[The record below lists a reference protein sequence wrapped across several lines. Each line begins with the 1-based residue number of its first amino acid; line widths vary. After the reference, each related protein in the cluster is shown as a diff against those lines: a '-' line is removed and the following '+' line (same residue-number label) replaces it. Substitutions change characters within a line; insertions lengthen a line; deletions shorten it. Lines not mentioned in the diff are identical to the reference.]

1 MRKRIR
7 SFSAISRH
15 SRAMVQPLRNIKRR
29 LLMSGVIPSPRLD
42 VRSLFRRRR
51 IVDTG
56 SVHLTRFRQVT
67 HLPKTGRVSSQSG
80 PRFGVKLPNLHSSL
94 PHLDAKGVERIRQS
108 LPALTESDMQ
118 KICHDRKVRREVM
131 FAKGVS
137 GGSHRPPTYNFKS
150 LVRCSK

>member
-1 MRKRIR
+1 MKKRM
-7 SFSAISRH
+7 SSYSAISRH
-15 SRAMVQPLRNIKRR
+15 SRAMTSSLRN
-29 LLMSGVIPSPRLD
+29 SQPRSF
-42 VRSLFRRRR
+42 VQFVPFSIGNR
-51 IVDTG
+51 G
-56 SVHLTRFRQVT
+56 SVPLTRFRQVT

-80 PRFGVKLPNLHSSL
+80 PRFGVKSN
-94 PHLDAKGVERIRQS
+94 PHIDLSHLKYLDPKGVERLRQS
-108 LPALTESDMQ
+108 LPTLTESDME

>member
-1 MRKRIR
+1 MRKRMR
-7 SFSAISRH
+7 FSSAISRSY

-29 LLMSGVIPSPRLD
+29 FLMSI
-42 VRSLFRRRR
+42 FRRR
-51 IVDTG
+51 IVDSG
-56 SVHLTRFRQVT
+56 SVSLTRFRQVT
-67 HLPKTGRVSSQSG
+67 HLPKTGRVSSRSG
-80 PRFGVKLPNLHSSL
+80 PRFVLPPNLHSSL
-94 PHLDAKGVERIRQS
+94 PHLDAKGVERIRES

-118 KICHDRKVRREVM
+118 KICKDRKVRREVM